1 MRISDW
7 SSDVCSSDLDDIDSG
22 VVAQLCVKRPQGG
35 CVGIGLCGI
44 GDLSVPQNV
53 VDHDNAARPEQGE
66 AALVIAVIAFLVG
79 IDEGEV
85 ERTGF
90 PRSEEQTS
98 ELQSLMRL
106 SYAVFCLKNTNTK
119 KK

>member
-22 VVAQLCVKRPQGG
+22 VVAQLCVKRPPGG

-66 AALVIAVIAFLVG
+66 AELVIAVIAFPVG
-79 IDEGEV
+79 IEEGEV

-90 PRSEEQTS
+90 PARDAIGRA
-98 ELQSLMRL
+98 SLRERACQ
-106 SYAVFCLKNTNTK
+106 YGKTTEGAVA
-119 KK
+119 

>member
-53 VDHDNAARPEQGE
+53 VDHDNADRPEQGE

-85 ERTGF
+85 DRKSVVAGKSVSVRVESGGRRF
-90 PRSEEQTS
+90 I
-98 ELQSLMRL
+98 
-106 SYAVFCLKNTNTK
+106 K
-119 KK
+119 KKKKYV

>member
-1 MRISDW
+1 MRISYW
-7 SSDVCSSDLDDIDSG
+7 SSDVCSSDLSVADGQEADIDSG
-22 VVAQLCVKRPQGG
+22 VVARLCVKRPQGG

-85 ERTGF
+85 ERPGF
-90 PRSEEQTS
+90 RSEEHTS
-98 ELQSLMRL
+98 ELQSLIRN
-106 SYAVFCLKNTNTK
+106 SYA
-119 KK
+119 